1 LHPSEYETMYQ
12 VELCHWWYRGMEA
25 ITRAVLARWLPQISN
40 RRILDAGCGTGAA
53 MTTYLKGFGTVTG
66 CDLSR
71 LALDFCRRRKAAR
84 LVHASVLDLPF
95 ASASFDLIT
104 SFDVLYERA
113 VSNDLSALQEFIR
126 LLTPGGFLFLRL
138 PAYDWLRGA
147 HDEIIHT
154 ARRYTTRRIAQ
165 LLNQSGLIPVHLSYA
180 NTLLFPVA
188 AIKRLAE
195 RLLPSREAGS
205 DLKLETGRLNGIL
218 QRVLA
223 AEAPWVASRGLPFG
237 LSVIALARKAPIP

>member
-1 LHPSEYETMYQ
+1 
-12 VELCHWWYRGMEA
+12 
-25 ITRAVLARWLPQISN
+25 
-40 RRILDAGCGTGAA
+40 